1 MIRSQRSPYATSLLG
16 AGAVHH
22 IRLGH
27 GGMSALSPFYPQLR
41 TLLGVVGT
49 AEKCPCVD
57 GSGLARTF
65 FTSQAWSVLPCVFG
79 LEMRFT

>member
-1 MIRSQRSPYATSLLG
+1 VIRSQRSPYATSLLG

-57 GSGLARTF
+57 GSGLARGIVTRRLGRC
-65 FTSQAWSVLPCVFG
+65 SHVFG
-79 LEMRFT
+79 LFVRFT